1 VSADLPTPTPRLP
14 RPRSRKPRRLR
25 LALAIVIGL
34 PLLAGIAA
42 TTYFYVTFARL
53 VDARLQGE
61 RVRALPRVFARPFEI
76 HRGQWLST
84 QQLVDRLND
93 LGYAERATASQ
104 PGEFSRLDDAITLVA
119 RGGELTGR
127 RIRIQAAL
135 QARGLPAPIAPD
147 GKPVPTYAIS
157 RIEVE
162 GGGTRDRIELDRPLL
177 TTLITTNREKRRRVS
192 LTLIPKLMV
201 QAVLAI
207 EDRRFYDHPG
217 IDPIRIVGAIITNV
231 KGDQPY
237 LEGGSTL
244 TQQLVKN
251 FFLTPEKSYRRKI
264 QEQFLSVVL
273 ETRATKDEILELYLN
288 DVYLGQRGSYAIHGV
303 AEASRVFFGKDV
315 TNVSLAEAATIA
327 GVIQAPGR
335 HSPFA
340 PGTRARDRRNVV
352 LQAMADAG
360 FVSQAAAERAGREP
374 MQTVARAR
382 ETEAPY
388 FVDLLGQTLS
398 DQYPGLLAGTRR
410 VDIWTTLDS
419 DLQRIAQEAVQ
430 AGAATIDVQLARK
443 RVKGQ
448 AQIALVALDP
458 RTGDILAYIGGRSY
472 GQSQFNRPV
481 NARRQPG
488 SAFKPFVYLAAFES
502 AAADGR
508 TDITPATLVDDE
520 QSTFAFEEQGW
531 TPRNYEDEYDG
542 IITLRRA
549 LAQSRNV
556 ATVRAA
562 EMVGF
567 DKVAA
572 LWKRFGP
579 SMVPKPYPS
588 IALGVFEATPF
599 EMASAYTIFPNGGE
613 MRPPRAIARLESD
626 GAELPLKAEPRKPIA
641 RADTTFLVT
650 NMLRS
655 VVNEGTAAA
664 ARGMG
669 FSHDAAGKTGTT
681 NDLRDAWFVGF
692 TPELLTAVWVGF
704 DDNQP
709 VSLSGSQA
717 ALPIWTRFMMA
728 ALAGRPN
735 QSFAPP
741 PGIVFVTIDRDSGKL
756 AQPACPR
763 IISEAFLAG
772 TEPTEACELHK
783 F

>member
-1 VSADLPTPTPRLP
+1 MSADPPPPRP
-14 RPRSRKPRRLR
+14 ARPRSRRRRRLR
-25 LALAIVIGL
+25 LALLVVVGL
-34 PLLAGIAA
+34 PLLAAVGAA
-42 TTYFYVTFARL
+42 SYYYVTFARI

-61 RVRALPRVFARPFEI
+61 RVRALPRVLARPFEI
-76 HRGQWLST
+76 RRGQWVSAQGLA
-84 QQLVDRLND
+84 DRLND
-93 LGYAERATASQ
+93 LGYAERATPGQ
-104 PGEFSRLDDAITLVA
+104 PGEFSRLDDVVTLVA
-119 RGGELTGR
+119 RGGDLAGR
-127 RIRIQAAL
+127 RLRVQIAP
-135 QARGLPAPIAPD
+135 QARGLSAPIGPD
-147 GKPVPTYAIS
+147 GKPVPTLAVA
-157 RIEVE
+157 RIDVD
-162 GGGTRDRIELDRPLL
+162 GGEPLDRVELDRPLL
-177 TTLITTNREKRRRVS
+177 TTLITTSREKRRRVS
-192 LTLIPKLMV
+192 LYLIPKQMV

-217 IDPIRIVGAIITNV
+217 IDPIRIVGAIVTNI
-231 KGDQPY
+231 KGDRPY
-237 LEGGSTL
+237 LVGGSTL

-251 FFLTPEKSYRRKI
+251 FFLTPEKSFRRKL

-335 HSPFA
+335 HSPFSSS
-340 PGTRARDRRNVV
+340 TRSRDRRNVV

-360 FVSQAAAERAGREP
+360 YVSQPAAERAGREP
-374 MQTVARAR
+374 LQTVARAM

-398 DQYPGLLAGTRR
+398 EQHPGLLTGSRPI
-410 VDIWTTLDS
+410 DIWTTLDS
-419 DLQRIAQEAVQ
+419 YLQRIAQEAVQ
-430 AGAATIDVQLARK
+430 AGVASIDAQLARK
-443 RVKGQ
+443 QIKGL
-448 AQIALVALDP
+448 AQVSLIALDP

-472 GQSQFNRPV
+472 GQSQFNRPLH
-481 NARRQPG
+481 ARRQPG

-508 TDITPATLVDDE
+508 TDITPATLVNDE
-520 QSTFAFEEQGW
+520 PSTFAYEDQGW

-549 LAQSRNV
+549 IAMSRNV
-556 ATVRAA
+556 GTVRAA

-567 DKVAA
+567 DKVAG

-579 SMVPKPYPS
+579 STVPRPYPS
-588 IALGVFEATPF
+588 ITLGVFEATPM
-599 EMASAYTIFPNGGE
+599 EVASAYTVFASGGDVH
-613 MRPPRAIARLESD
+613 RPRTVARLESE
-626 GAELPLKAEPRKPIA
+626 GRELPLAGAAPTRVA
-641 RADTTFLVT
+641 RPDTTFLVT
-650 NMLRS
+650 SMMRS
-655 VVNEGTAAA
+655 VVNEGTAAS

-692 TPELLTAVWVGF
+692 TPELLTVVWVGF

-709 VSLSGSQA
+709 VGLSGSQA
-717 ALPIWTRFMMA
+717 ALPIWARFMMA
-728 ALAGRPN
+728 ALAGRPTVG
-735 QSFAPP
+735 FAPP
-741 PGIVFVTIDRDSGKL
+741 PGIVFVTIDRDTGKL
-756 AQPACPR
+756 AQPGCPR
-763 IISEAFLAG
+763 TLSEAFIAG
-772 TEPTEACELHK
+772 TEPAEACELHR

>member
-1 VSADLPTPTPRLP
+1 MSADPPPPRP
-14 RPRSRKPRRLR
+14 ARPRSRRRRRLR
-25 LALAIVIGL
+25 LALLVVIGL
-34 PLLAGIAA
+34 PLLAAVGAA
-42 TTYFYVTFARL
+42 SYYYVTFARI

-61 RVRALPRVFARPFEI
+61 RVRALPRVLARPFEI
-76 HRGQWLST
+76 RRGQWVSAQGLA
-84 QQLVDRLND
+84 DRLND
-93 LGYAERATASQ
+93 LGYAERATPGQ
-104 PGEFSRLDDAITLVA
+104 PGEFSRLDDVVTLVA
-119 RGGELTGR
+119 RGGDLAGR
-127 RIRIQAAL
+127 RLRVQIAP
-135 QARGLPAPIAPD
+135 QARGLSAPIGPD
-147 GKPVPTYAIS
+147 GKPVPTLAVA
-157 RIEVE
+157 RIDVD
-162 GGGTRDRIELDRPLL
+162 GGEPLDRVELDRPLL
-177 TTLITTNREKRRRVS
+177 TTLITSSREKRRRVS
-192 LTLIPKLMV
+192 LSLIPKQMV

-217 IDPIRIVGAIITNV
+217 IDPIRIVGAIITNLR
-231 KGDQPY
+231 GDRPY
-237 LEGGSTL
+237 LVGGSTL

-251 FFLTPEKSYRRKI
+251 FFLTPEKSYRRKF

-273 ETRATKDEILELYLN
+273 ETRATKDDILELYLN

-335 HSPFA
+335 HSPFSSS
-340 PGTRARDRRNVV
+340 TRSRDRRNVV

-360 FVSQAAAERAGREP
+360 YVSQTAAERAGREP
-374 MQTVARAR
+374 MQTVTRAM
-382 ETEAPY
+382 ETEAAY
-388 FVDLLGQTLS
+388 FVDLLGQQLA
-398 DQYPGLLAGTRR
+398 DQYPGLLSGARP
-410 VDIWTTLDS
+410 VDISTTLDS

-430 AGAATIDVQLARK
+430 AGAAAIDAQLARK
-443 RVKGQ
+443 QVKGQ
-448 AQIALVALDP
+448 AQIALVAVDP
-458 RTGDILAYIGGRSY
+458 RSGDILAYIGGRSY

-488 SAFKPFVYLAAFES
+488 SVFKPFVYLAAFES

-508 TDITPATLVDDE
+508 TDVTPATLVNDE
-520 QSTFAFEEQGW
+520 QSTFAFDEEGW

-562 EMVGF
+562 ELAGF
-567 DKVAA
+567 DRVAG
-572 LWKRFGP
+572 LWKRFG
-579 SMVPKPYPS
+579 SSTAPKPYPS
-588 IALGVFEATPF
+588 IALGVFEATPM
-599 EMASAYTIFPNGGE
+599 EVAAAYTIFAGGGE
-613 MRPPRAIARLESD
+613 MHPLRAIARLDSGGE
-626 GAELPLKAEPRKPIA
+626 ALPLKAEAPVRIA
-641 RADTTFLVT
+641 RADTSFLVT
-650 NMLRS
+650 SMLRS
-655 VVNEGTAAA
+655 VVNEGTAAS

-669 FSHDAAGKTGTT
+669 FGHDAAGKTGTT

-709 VSLSGSQA
+709 VTLSGSQA

-735 QSFAPP
+735 VGFAAP
-741 PGIVFVTIDRDSGKL
+741 PGIVFVTIDRDTGKL
-756 AQPACPR
+756 AQTACPR
-763 IISEAFLAG
+763 IFDEVFISG
-772 TEPTEACELHK
+772 TEPTEVCELHR

>member
-1 VSADLPTPTPRLP
+1 MR
-14 RPRSRKPRRLR
+14 RRLR
-25 LALAIVIGL
+25 LALALAIVV
-34 PLLAGIAA
+34 PLVAA
-42 TTYFYVTFARL
+42 VAVTAYYYVSFARI

-61 RVRALPRVFARPFEI
+61 RVRALPRVLARPFEI
-76 HRGQWLST
+76 HRGQWLSP
-84 QQLVDRLND
+84 QQFVDRLND
-93 LGYAERATASQ
+93 LGYAERATPSQ
-104 PGEFSRLDDAITLVA
+104 PGEFTRLDDAVTLVA
-119 RGGELTGR
+119 RGGDLTGR
-127 RIRIQAAL
+127 RIRVEIAL
-135 QARGLPAPIAPD
+135 QARGLPAPIGPD
-147 GKPVPTYAIS
+147 GKPVPTQAIS
-157 RIEVE
+157 RIDVE
-162 GGGTRDRIELDRPLL
+162 GSGPRDGVELDRPLL
-177 TTLITTNREKRRRVS
+177 TTLITTGREKRRRVS
-192 LTLIPKLMV
+192 LTLIPKQMI

-217 IDPIRIVGAIITNV
+217 IDPVRIVGAIITNI
-231 KGDQPY
+231 KGDRPY
-237 LEGGSTL
+237 LVGGSTI

-251 FFLTPEKSYRRKI
+251 FFLTPEKSFRRKF
-264 QEQFLSVVL
+264 QEQFFSVVL

-288 DVYLGQRGSYAIHGV
+288 EVYLGQRGSYAIHGV

-340 PGTRARDRRNVV
+340 SGTRSRDRRNVV

-360 FVSQAAAERAGREP
+360 YVSQQAAERAGREP
-374 MQTVARAR
+374 METVARAM

-388 FVDLLGQTLS
+388 FVDLLGQVLS
-398 DQYPGLLAGTRR
+398 DQYPGLLSGSRPI
-410 VDIWTTLDS
+410 DIGTTLDS
-419 DLQRIAQEAVQ
+419 YLQRVAQEAVQ
-430 AGAATIDVQLARK
+430 AGAAAIDAQLARK
-443 RVKGQ
+443 QVKGQ
-448 AQIALVALDP
+448 AQIALIALDP

-472 GQSQFNRPV
+472 GQSQFNRPLH
-481 NARRQPG
+481 ARRQPG

-508 TDITPATLVDDE
+508 TDVTPATLVNDE
-520 QSTFAFEEQGW
+520 PSTFAFEDQGW

-556 ATVRAA
+556 GTVRAA

-567 DKVAA
+567 DKVAN
-572 LWKRFGP
+572 LWKRFG
-579 SMVPKPYPS
+579 SGTAPKPYPS
-588 IALGVFEATPF
+588 ITLGVFEATPM
-599 EMASAYTIFPNGGE
+599 EVASAYTVFAGGGE
-613 MRPPRAIARLESD
+613 LRAPRAIARLES
-626 GAELPLKAEPRKPIA
+626 GGSELPLNVAASARIA
-641 RADTTFLVT
+641 RADTTYLVT
-650 NMLRS
+650 SMLRS
-655 VVNEGTAAA
+655 VVNEGTAAS

-709 VSLSGSQA
+709 VGLSGSQA

-728 ALAGRPN
+728 ALAGHPN
-735 QSFAPP
+735 VNFQPP
-741 PGIVFVTIDRDSGKL
+741 PGIVFVTIDRDTGKL
-756 AQPACPR
+756 AQPGCPR
-763 IISEAFLAG
+763 IINEAFIEG
-772 TEPTEACELHK
+772 TEPAEACELHR

>member
-1 VSADLPTPTPRLP
+1 MPRPP
-14 RPRSRKPRRLR
+14 RPRNRKRRRLR
-25 LALAIVIGL
+25 RALLVLVGL
-34 PLLAGIAA
+34 PLLAAIALA
-42 TTYFYVTFARL
+42 SYYYVTFARI

-61 RVRALPRVFARPFEI
+61 RLRALPRVLARPFEI
-76 HRGQWLST
+76 HRGQWLSV

-93 LGYAERATASQ
+93 LGYAERAAPDL
-104 PGEFSRLDDAITLVA
+104 PGEFSRLADTVTLVA
-119 RGGELTGR
+119 RGGDLIGR
-127 RIRIQAAL
+127 RLRVRVAP
-135 QARGLPAPIAPD
+135 QARGLPAPIGPD
-147 GKPVPTYAIS
+147 GKPVPIDAVS

-162 GGGTRDRIELDRPLL
+162 GGGPLDRVELDRPLL
-177 TTLITTNREKRRRVS
+177 TTLITTSREKRRRVS
-192 LTLIPKLMV
+192 LSLIPKQMV

-217 IDPIRIVGAIITNV
+217 IDPIRIVGAIVTNI
-231 KGDQPY
+231 KGDRPY
-237 LEGGSTL
+237 LVGGSTL

-251 FFLTPEKSYRRKI
+251 FFLTPEKSFRRKL

-335 HSPFA
+335 HSPFSSS
-340 PGTRARDRRNVV
+340 TRSRDRRNVV

-360 FVSQAAAERAGREP
+360 YVSQPAAERAGREP
-374 MQTVARAR
+374 LQTVARAM

-398 DQYPGLLAGTRR
+398 EQHPGLLTGSRPI
-410 VDIWTTLDS
+410 DIWTTLDS
-419 DLQRIAQEAVQ
+419 YLQRIAQEAVQ
-430 AGAATIDVQLARK
+430 AGVASIDAQLARK
-443 RVKGQ
+443 QIKGL
-448 AQIALVALDP
+448 AQVSLIALDP

-472 GQSQFNRPV
+472 GQSQFNRPLH
-481 NARRQPG
+481 ARRQPG

-508 TDITPATLVDDE
+508 TDLTPATLVNDE
-520 QSTFAFEEQGW
+520 PSTFAYEDQGW

-549 LAQSRNV
+549 IAMSRNV
-556 ATVRAA
+556 GTVRAA

-567 DKVAA
+567 DKVAG

-579 SMVPKPYPS
+579 STVPRPYPS
-588 IALGVFEATPF
+588 ITLGVFEATPM
-599 EMASAYTIFPNGGE
+599 EVASAYTVFASGGDVH
-613 MRPPRAIARLESD
+613 RPRTVARLESE
-626 GAELPLKAEPRKPIA
+626 GRELPLAGAAPTRVA
-641 RADTTFLVT
+641 RPDTTFLVT
-650 NMLRS
+650 SMMRS
-655 VVNEGTAAA
+655 VVNEGTAAS

-692 TPELLTAVWVGF
+692 TPDLLTVVWVGF

-709 VSLSGSQA
+709 VGLSGSQA
-717 ALPIWTRFMMA
+717 ALPIWARFMMA

-735 QSFAPP
+735 VGFAPP
-741 PGIVFVTIDRDSGKL
+741 PGIVFVTIDRDTGKL
-756 AQPACPR
+756 AQPGCPR
-763 IISEAFLAG
+763 TLSEAFIAG
-772 TEPTEACELHK
+772 TEPAEACELHR

>member
-1 VSADLPTPTPRLP
+1 MSAAPPTPRPP
-14 RPRSRKPRRLR
+14 RTPRLTRRRLR
-25 LALAIVIGL
+25 LALLFLAAL
-34 PLLAGIAA
+34 PLLAAIAV
-42 TTYFYVTFARL
+42 TSYYYVTFARI

-61 RVRALPRVFARPFEI
+61 RVRALPRVLARPFEI
-76 HRGQWLST
+76 RRGQWLSA
-84 QQLVDRLND
+84 QQLADRLDD
-93 LGYAERATASQ
+93 LGYAERETPEK
-104 PGEFSRLDDAITLVA
+104 PGEFSRDTDAVTLIA
-119 RGGELTGR
+119 RGGEFAGR
-127 RIRIQAAL
+127 RLRVHIAP
-135 QARGLPAPIAPD
+135 QARGLPAPIGPD
-147 GKPVPTYAIS
+147 GKAVPTPAVA
-157 RIEVE
+157 RMEVE
-162 GGGTRDRIELDRPLL
+162 GGVALDRVELDRQLL
-177 TTLITTNREKRRRVS
+177 TTLITTSREKRRRVS
-192 LTLIPKLMV
+192 LSLIPKQMV

-217 IDPIRIVGAIITNV
+217 IDPIRIAGAIVTNI
-231 KGDQPY
+231 KGDRPY
-237 LEGGSTL
+237 LVGGSTL

-251 FFLTPEKSYRRKI
+251 FFLTPEKSYRRKL

-273 ETRATKDEILELYLN
+273 ETRATKDDILELYLN

-335 HSPFA
+335 HSPFSSS
-340 PGTRARDRRNVV
+340 TRSRDRRNVV

-374 MQTVARAR
+374 MHTVTRAM
-382 ETEAPY
+382 ETEAAY
-388 FVDLLGQTLS
+388 FVDLVGQQLADQHPDLLG
-398 DQYPGLLAGTRR
+398 GTRP
-410 VDIWTTLDS
+410 VDISTTLDTG
-419 DLQRIAQEAVQ
+419 LQRLAQEAVLN
-430 AGAATIDVQLARK
+430 GAAAIDAQLARK
-443 RVKGQ
+443 KVEGR
-448 AQIALVALDP
+448 AQIALIAIDP

-472 GQSQFNRPV
+472 GQSQFNRPL

-488 SAFKPFVYLAAFES
+488 SVFKPFVYLAAFEA
-502 AAADGR
+502 AAADGL
-508 TDITPATLVDDE
+508 TDVTPATLVDDA
-520 QSTFAFEEQGW
+520 QSTFDFENEGW

-556 ATVRAA
+556 ATVRVA
-562 EMVGF
+562 ELAGF
-567 DKVAA
+567 GRVAD
-572 LWKRFGP
+572 LWRRFGS

-588 IALGVFEATPF
+588 IALGVFEATPM
-599 EMASAYTIFPNGGE
+599 EVAEAYTIFPNGGE
-613 MRPPRAIARLESD
+613 RRPLRAVARLESG
-626 GAELPLKAEPRKPIA
+626 GAELPLQAKTPARIA
-641 RADTTFLVT
+641 RADTTYLVT
-650 NMLRS
+650 SMLRS

-709 VSLSGSQA
+709 VTLSGSQA

-728 ALAGRPN
+728 ALSGRPN
-735 QSFAPP
+735 VGFAPP
-741 PGIVFVTIDRDSGKL
+741 PGIVFVTIDRDTGKL
-756 AQPACPR
+756 AQPGCPR
-763 IISEAFLAG
+763 VLREAFVAG
-772 TEPTEACELHK
+772 TEPADACELHR

>member
-1 VSADLPTPTPRLP
+1 MA
-14 RPRSRKPRRLR
+14 
-25 LALAIVIGL
+25 LALVLGI
-34 PLLAGIAA
+34 PLLAAIAV
-42 TTYFYVTFARL
+42 TSYYYVIFARI

-61 RVRALPRVFARPFEI
+61 RVRALPRVLARPFEI
-76 HRGQWLST
+76 HRGQWLTS
-84 QQLVDRLND
+84 QQLIDRLND
-93 LGYAERATASQ
+93 LGYAERATPAQ
-104 PGEFSRLDDAITLVA
+104 PGEFSRLDDVVTLIA
-119 RGGELTGR
+119 RGGDLTGR
-127 RIRIQAAL
+127 RLRVQIAL
-135 QARGLPAPIAPD
+135 QAPGVPAPIGTD
-147 GKPVPTYAIS
+147 GKPVPTRAVS

-162 GGGTRDRIELDRPLL
+162 GGAPIDRVELDRPLL
-177 TTLITTNREKRRRVS
+177 TTLIMTGREKRRRVS
-192 LTLIPKLMV
+192 LTLIPKQMV

-207 EDRRFYDHPG
+207 EDRRFYEHPG
-217 IDPIRIVGAIITNV
+217 IDPIRIVGAIITNI
-231 KGDQPY
+231 KGDRPY
-237 LEGGSTL
+237 LVGGSTL

-251 FFLTPEKSYRRKI
+251 FFLTQEKSYKRKF

-288 DVYLGQRGSYAIHGV
+288 EVYLGQRGSYAIHGV

-335 HSPFA
+335 HSPFSS
-340 PGTRARDRRNVV
+340 PTNSRDRRNVV

-360 FVSQAAAERAGREP
+360 YVSQAAAERAGREP
-374 MQTVARAR
+374 MQTVSRAM

-388 FVDLLGQTLS
+388 FVDLLGQTLA
-398 DQYPGLLAGTRR
+398 DQFPGLLSATRQ

-430 AGAATIDVQLARK
+430 AGAVAIDTQLARK
-443 RVKGQ
+443 QIKGQ
-448 AQIALVALDP
+448 AQIALVAIDP
-458 RTGDILAYIGGRSY
+458 RSGDILAYIGGRSY
-472 GQSQFNRPV
+472 GQSQFNRPL

-488 SAFKPFVYLAAFES
+488 SAFKPFVYLAVFES

-508 TDITPATLVDDE
+508 TDITPATLVNDE
-520 QSTFAFEEQGW
+520 QATIAYEDQSW

-556 ATVRAA
+556 GTVRAA

-567 DKVAA
+567 DKVAD
-572 LWKRFGP
+572 LWKRVGT
-579 SMVPKPYPS
+579 STVPKPYPS
-588 IALGVFEATPF
+588 IALGVFEATPL
-599 EMASAYTIFPNGGE
+599 EVVSAYTVFPNGGE
-613 MRPPRAIARLESD
+613 LRPLRAISRVQSG
-626 GAELPLKAEPRKPIA
+626 GAELPLPAAAPARIA

-650 NMLRS
+650 SMMRS
-655 VVNEGTAAA
+655 VVNEGTAAS

-669 FSHDAAGKTGTT
+669 FSRDAAGKTGTT
-681 NDLRDAWFVGF
+681 NDLRDAWFAGF
-692 TPELLTAVWVGF
+692 TPELLTVVWVGF

-709 VSLSGSQA
+709 VGLSGAQA

-735 QSFAPP
+735 VSFQPP
-741 PGIVFVTIDRDSGKL
+741 PDIVFVAIDRDTGKL

-763 IISEAFLAG
+763 VISEAFIPG
-772 TEPTEACELHK
+772 TEPTEACELHR

>member
-1 VSADLPTPTPRLP
+1 MSADPPPPRP
-14 RPRSRKPRRLR
+14 ARPRSRRRRRLR
-25 LALAIVIGL
+25 LALLVVVGL
-34 PLLAGIAA
+34 PLLAAVGAA
-42 TTYFYVTFARL
+42 SYYYVTFARI

-61 RVRALPRVFARPFEI
+61 RVRALPRVLARPFEI
-76 HRGQWLST
+76 RRGQWVSAQGLA
-84 QQLVDRLND
+84 DRLND
-93 LGYAERATASQ
+93 LGYAERATPGQ
-104 PGEFSRLDDAITLVA
+104 PGEFSRLDDVVTLVA
-119 RGGELTGR
+119 RGGDLAGR
-127 RIRIQAAL
+127 RLRVQIAP
-135 QARGLPAPIAPD
+135 QARGLSAPIGPD
-147 GKPVPTYAIS
+147 GKPVPTLAVA
-157 RIEVE
+157 RIDVD
-162 GGGTRDRIELDRPLL
+162 GGEPLDRVELDRPLL
-177 TTLITTNREKRRRVS
+177 TTLITSSREKRRRVS
-192 LTLIPKLMV
+192 LSLIPKQMV

-217 IDPIRIVGAIITNV
+217 IDPIRIVGAIITNLR
-231 KGDQPY
+231 GDRPY
-237 LEGGSTL
+237 LVGGSTL

-251 FFLTPEKSYRRKI
+251 FFLTPEKSYRRKF

-273 ETRATKDEILELYLN
+273 ETRATKDDILELYLN

-335 HSPFA
+335 HSPFSSS
-340 PGTRARDRRNVV
+340 TRSRDRRNVV

-360 FVSQAAAERAGREP
+360 YVSQTAAERAGREP
-374 MQTVARAR
+374 MQTVTRAM
-382 ETEAPY
+382 ETEAAY
-388 FVDLLGQTLS
+388 FVDLLGQQLA
-398 DQYPGLLAGTRR
+398 DQYPGLLSGARP
-410 VDIWTTLDS
+410 VDISTTLDS

-430 AGAATIDVQLARK
+430 AGAAAIDAQLARK
-443 RVKGQ
+443 QVKGQ
-448 AQIALVALDP
+448 AQIALVAVDP
-458 RTGDILAYIGGRSY
+458 RSGDILAYIGGRSY

-488 SAFKPFVYLAAFES
+488 SVFKPFVYLAAFES

-508 TDITPATLVDDE
+508 TDVTPATLVNDE
-520 QSTFAFEEQGW
+520 QSTFAFDEEGW

-562 EMVGF
+562 ELAGF
-567 DKVAA
+567 DRVAG
-572 LWKRFGP
+572 LWKRFG
-579 SMVPKPYPS
+579 SSTAPKPYPS
-588 IALGVFEATPF
+588 IALGVFEATPM
-599 EMASAYTIFPNGGE
+599 EVAAAYTIFAGGGE
-613 MRPPRAIARLESD
+613 MHPLRAIARLDSGGE
-626 GAELPLKAEPRKPIA
+626 ALPLKAEAPVRIA

-650 NMLRS
+650 SMLRS
-655 VVNEGTAAA
+655 VVNEGTAAS

-669 FSHDAAGKTGTT
+669 FGHDAAGKTGTT

-709 VSLSGSQA
+709 VTLSGSQA

-735 QSFAPP
+735 VGFAAP
-741 PGIVFVTIDRDSGKL
+741 PGIVFVTIDRDTGKL
-756 AQPACPR
+756 AQTACPR
-763 IISEAFLAG
+763 IFDEVFISG
-772 TEPTEACELHK
+772 TEPTEVCELHR

>member
-1 VSADLPTPTPRLP
+1 VSADPPPPRP
-14 RPRSRKPRRLR
+14 ARPRSRRRRRLR
-25 LALAIVIGL
+25 LALLVVVGL
-34 PLLAGIAA
+34 PLLAAVGAA
-42 TTYFYVTFARL
+42 SYYYVTFARI

-61 RVRALPRVFARPFEI
+61 RVRALPRVLARPFEI
-76 HRGQWLST
+76 RRGQWVSAQGLA
-84 QQLVDRLND
+84 DRLND
-93 LGYAERATASQ
+93 LGYAERATPGQ
-104 PGEFSRLDDAITLVA
+104 PGEFSRLDDVVTLVA
-119 RGGELTGR
+119 RGGDLAGR
-127 RIRIQAAL
+127 RLRVQIAP
-135 QARGLPAPIAPD
+135 QARGLSAPIGPD
-147 GKPVPTYAIS
+147 GKPVPTLAVA
-157 RIEVE
+157 RIDVD
-162 GGGTRDRIELDRPLL
+162 GGEPLDRVELDRPLL
-177 TTLITTNREKRRRVS
+177 TTLITSSREKRRRVS
-192 LTLIPKLMV
+192 LSLIPKQMV

-217 IDPIRIVGAIITNV
+217 IDPIRIVGAIITNLR
-231 KGDQPY
+231 GDRPY
-237 LEGGSTL
+237 LVGGSTL

-251 FFLTPEKSYRRKI
+251 FFLTPEKSYRRKF

-273 ETRATKDEILELYLN
+273 ETRATKDDILELYLN

-335 HSPFA
+335 HSPFSSS
-340 PGTRARDRRNVV
+340 TRSRDRRNVV

-360 FVSQAAAERAGREP
+360 YVSQTAAERAGREP
-374 MQTVARAR
+374 MQTVTRAM
-382 ETEAPY
+382 ETEAAY
-388 FVDLLGQTLS
+388 FVDLLGQQLA
-398 DQYPGLLAGTRR
+398 DQYPGLLSGARP
-410 VDIWTTLDS
+410 VDISTTLDS

-430 AGAATIDVQLARK
+430 AGAAAIDAQLARK
-443 RVKGQ
+443 QVKGQ
-448 AQIALVALDP
+448 AQIALVAVDP
-458 RTGDILAYIGGRSY
+458 RSGDILAYIGGRSY

-488 SAFKPFVYLAAFES
+488 SVFKPFVYLAAFES

-508 TDITPATLVDDE
+508 TDVTPATLVNDE
-520 QSTFAFEEQGW
+520 QSTFAFDEEGW

-562 EMVGF
+562 ELAGF
-567 DKVAA
+567 DRVAG
-572 LWKRFGP
+572 LWKRFG
-579 SMVPKPYPS
+579 SSTAPKPYPS
-588 IALGVFEATPF
+588 IALGVFEATPM
-599 EMASAYTIFPNGGE
+599 EVAAAYTIFAGGGE
-613 MRPPRAIARLESD
+613 MHPLRAIARLDSGGE
-626 GAELPLKAEPRKPIA
+626 ALPLKAEAPVRIA

-650 NMLRS
+650 SMLRS
-655 VVNEGTAAA
+655 VVNEGTAAS

-669 FSHDAAGKTGTT
+669 FGHDAAGKTGTT

-709 VSLSGSQA
+709 VTLSGSQA

-735 QSFAPP
+735 VGFAAP
-741 PGIVFVTIDRDSGKL
+741 PGIVFVTIDRDTGKL
-756 AQPACPR
+756 AQTACPR
-763 IISEAFLAG
+763 IFDEVFISG
-772 TEPTEACELHK
+772 TEPTEVCELHR

>member
-1 VSADLPTPTPRLP
+1 MILL
-14 RPRSRKPRRLR
+14 
-25 LALAIVIGL
+25 LAL
-34 PLLAGIAA
+34 PLLAAISV
-42 TTYFYVTFARL
+42 TSYYYVTFARI

-61 RVRALPRVFARPFEI
+61 RVRALPRVLARPFEI
-76 HRGQWLST
+76 RRGQWLSA
-84 QQLVDRLND
+84 QQLADRLND
-93 LGYAERATASQ
+93 LGYAERETPGQ
-104 PGEFSRLDDAITLVA
+104 PGEFSRSDDAVTLIA
-119 RGGELTGR
+119 RGGEFTGR
-127 RIRIQAAL
+127 RLLVRIAP
-135 QARGLPAPIAPD
+135 QARGLPAPIGPD
-147 GKPVPTYAIS
+147 GKPVPTLAVS
-157 RIEVE
+157 RVEVD
-162 GGGTRDRIELDRPLL
+162 GGDTLDRVELDRPLL
-177 TTLITTNREKRRRVS
+177 TTLITTSREKRRRVS
-192 LTLIPKLMV
+192 LSLIPKQMV

-217 IDPIRIVGAIITNV
+217 IDPIRIVGAIVTNIR
-231 KGDQPY
+231 GDRPY
-237 LEGGSTL
+237 LVGGSTL

-251 FFLTPEKSYRRKI
+251 FFLTPEKSYRRKL

-273 ETRATKDEILELYLN
+273 ETRATKDDILELYLN

-335 HSPFA
+335 HSPFSS
-340 PGTRARDRRNVV
+340 PTRSRDRRNVV

-374 MQTVARAR
+374 MHTVARAM
-382 ETEAPY
+382 ETEAAY
-388 FVDLLGQTLS
+388 FVDLVGQQLA
-398 DQYPGLLAGTRR
+398 DQYPDLLTGTRS
-410 VDIWTTLDS
+410 VDISTTLDAG
-419 DLQRIAQEAVQ
+419 LQRIAQEAVQ
-430 AGAATIDVQLARK
+430 HGAAAIDAQLARK
-443 RVKGQ
+443 KVKGR

-472 GQSQFNRPV
+472 GQSQFNRPL

-488 SAFKPFVYLAAFES
+488 SVFKPFVYLAAFES
-502 AAADGR
+502 AADDGL
-508 TDITPATLVDDE
+508 TDLTPATLVNDE
-520 QSTFAFEEQGW
+520 QSMFDFENQGW

-556 ATVRAA
+556 ATVRVA
-562 EMVGF
+562 ELAGF
-567 DKVAA
+567 GRVAD
-572 LWKRFGP
+572 LWKRFGS

-588 IALGVFEATPF
+588 IALGVFEATPM
-599 EMASAYTIFPNGGE
+599 EVASAYTIFPNGGE
-613 MRPPRAIARLESD
+613 LRPLRAIARLESGGD
-626 GAELPLKAEPRKPIA
+626 ELPMKAAAPARIA
-641 RADTTFLVT
+641 RADATFLVT
-650 NMLRS
+650 SMLRS

-692 TPELLTAVWVGF
+692 TPELLAAVWVGF

-709 VSLSGSQA
+709 VTLSGSQA

-728 ALAGRPN
+728 ALSGRPN
-735 QSFAPP
+735 AAFAPP
-741 PGIVFVTIDRDSGKL
+741 PGIVFVAIDRDTGKL
-756 AQPACPR
+756 AQPGCPR
-763 IISEAFLAG
+763 VLREAFIAG
-772 TEPTEACELHK
+772 TEPTEVCELHR

>member
-1 VSADLPTPTPRLP
+1 V
-14 RPRSRKPRRLR
+14 
-25 LALAIVIGL
+25 VGL
-34 PLLAGIAA
+34 PLLAAVGAA
-42 TTYFYVTFARL
+42 SYYYVTFARI

-61 RVRALPRVFARPFEI
+61 RVRALPRVLARPFEI
-76 HRGQWLST
+76 RRGQWVSAQGLA
-84 QQLVDRLND
+84 DRLND
-93 LGYAERATASQ
+93 LGYAERATPGQ
-104 PGEFSRLDDAITLVA
+104 PGEFSRLDDVVTLVA
-119 RGGELTGR
+119 RGGDLAGR
-127 RIRIQAAL
+127 RLRVQIAP
-135 QARGLPAPIAPD
+135 QARGLSAPIGPD
-147 GKPVPTYAIS
+147 GKPVPTLAVA
-157 RIEVE
+157 RIDVD
-162 GGGTRDRIELDRPLL
+162 GGEPLDRVELDRPLL
-177 TTLITTNREKRRRVS
+177 TTLITSSREKRRRVS
-192 LTLIPKLMV
+192 LSLIPKQMV

-217 IDPIRIVGAIITNV
+217 IDPIRIVGAIITNLR
-231 KGDQPY
+231 GDRPY
-237 LEGGSTL
+237 LVGGSTL

-251 FFLTPEKSYRRKI
+251 FFLTPEKSYRRKF

-273 ETRATKDEILELYLN
+273 ETRATKDDILELYLN

-335 HSPFA
+335 HSPFSSS
-340 PGTRARDRRNVV
+340 TRSRDRRNVV

-360 FVSQAAAERAGREP
+360 YVSQTAAERAGREP
-374 MQTVARAR
+374 MQTVTRAM
-382 ETEAPY
+382 ETEAAY
-388 FVDLLGQTLS
+388 FVDLLGQQLA
-398 DQYPGLLAGTRR
+398 DQYPGLLSGARP
-410 VDIWTTLDS
+410 VDISTTLDS

-430 AGAATIDVQLARK
+430 AGAAAIDAQLARK
-443 RVKGQ
+443 QVKGQ
-448 AQIALVALDP
+448 AQIALVAVDP
-458 RTGDILAYIGGRSY
+458 RSGDILAYIGGRSY

-488 SAFKPFVYLAAFES
+488 SVFKPFVYLAAFES

-508 TDITPATLVDDE
+508 TDVTPATLVNDE
-520 QSTFAFEEQGW
+520 QSTFAFDEEGW

-562 EMVGF
+562 ELAGF
-567 DKVAA
+567 DRVAG
-572 LWKRFGP
+572 LWKRFG
-579 SMVPKPYPS
+579 SSTAPKPYPS
-588 IALGVFEATPF
+588 IALGVFEATPM
-599 EMASAYTIFPNGGE
+599 EVAAAYTIFAGGGE
-613 MRPPRAIARLESD
+613 MHPLRAIARLDSGGE
-626 GAELPLKAEPRKPIA
+626 ALPLKAEAPVRIA

-650 NMLRS
+650 SMLRS
-655 VVNEGTAAA
+655 VVNEGTAAS

-669 FSHDAAGKTGTT
+669 FGHDAAGKTGTT

-709 VSLSGSQA
+709 VTLSGSQA

-735 QSFAPP
+735 VGFAAP
-741 PGIVFVTIDRDSGKL
+741 PGIVFVTIDRDTGKL
-756 AQPACPR
+756 AQTACPR
-763 IISEAFLAG
+763 IFDEVFISG
-772 TEPTEACELHK
+772 TEPTEVCELHR